1 MSVLLM
7 LMTIGGILAALL
19 LLVIS
24 FVTKKAW
31 LRNFVLSGVTVWFV
45 FYLVMLFG
53 SSLLSKEKTLAI
65 NEPKKFCGFYLD
77 CHMHT
82 AVAGVRKTK
91 IIGDKMAAGEFYI
104 VKVNVFSDAVREP
117 LQLIGTDAKVIDG
130 QSRVYTRDTEAEAG
144 LTAQPE
150 FETRIGPKESFSK
163 EIVFDLPLDAKDP
176 RLDIRDGYG
185 IDAVIEAVLVGDE
198 DSVWHKRN
206 YFRLEEQK
214 QTARAQ

>member
-7 LMTIGGILAALL
+7 LMTVGGVLAALVL
-19 LLVIS
+19 LAIS
-24 FVTKKAW
+24 LVTKKDW
-31 LRNFVLSGVTVWFV
+31 LRNFVLGGVAVWFV

-53 SSLLSKEKTLAI
+53 SSLLSKEKTLSI
-65 NEPKKFCGFYLD
+65 NEPKRFCGFYLD

-82 AVAGVRKTK
+82 AVTGVRKTK
-91 IIGDKMAAGEFYI
+91 TIGDKTAKGEFYI
-104 VKVNVFSDAVREP
+104 VRVNVFSDAVREP
-117 LQLIGTDAKVIDG
+117 LQLIGTEAKVIDG
-130 QSRVYTRDTEAEAG
+130 QSRIYTRDTDTEAG
-144 LTAQPE
+144 LGAQPE
-150 FETRIGPKESFSK
+150 FETRIAPEESFSK

-185 IDAVIEAVLVGDE
+185 IDTAIEAVLVGDE
-198 DSVWHKRN
+198 DSIWHKRN